1 MKMYEFWEAD
11 SCTSKYFSRK
21 ANAVICGIKW
31 LLKVGEGSE
40 EQLNAFL
47 SNDYVEYDNEPI
59 CAIYTI
65 NTED

>member
-1 MKMYEFWEAD
+1 MKIYEFWEAD

-21 ANAVICGIKW
+21 SNAVISGIKW

-40 EQLNAFL
+40 EQLNTFL
-47 SNDYVEYDNEPI
+47 SDDCVEYDGEPI